1 MLSVVLLSAV
11 LLNPLTKPKVLSGC
25 LMLGVLP
32 EVCFKFVILDARHLP
47 SCDPDTPNTADI
59 TIGDVSSLIKCYG

>member
-1 MLSVVLLSAV
+1 
-11 LLNPLTKPKVLSGC
+11 
-25 LMLGVLP
+25 MLGVLP

-47 SCDPDTPNTADI
+47 SCDPDTPKTADI